1 MDGSAGMAGTESLR
15 DRIIEVSWR
24 LFYEKGYDN
33 TTVDEIIQAC
43 GISKGGFYHHFPAK
57 DDLLSSLPDMF
68 DSQYE
73 EAIKTIP
80 EGLDSYGKLIY
91 LSRYLFRY
99 IEEKIPVEILSL
111 VYSTQVI
118 KKGEKYLLNQNRLY
132 FKTLGTLL
140 KEGQSKGEII
150 KDKSLAELTKFY
162 AMQERAVLYDWC
174 ICEGSYPL
182 SSYGMHMLDFFLRTI
197 RTSAS

>member
-1 MDGSAGMAGTESLR
+1 MSESMR

-33 TTVDEIIQAC
+33 TTVDEIIQEC

-68 DSQYE
+68 DAQYE
-73 EAIKTIP
+73 KALKEMP
-80 EGLDSYGKLIY
+80 EGMGCYDQLIY
-91 LSRYLFRY
+91 LSRCLFRY

-118 KKGEKYLLNQNRLY
+118 KKGQKFLLNQNRFY
-132 FKTLGTLL
+132 FKELSTIL
-140 KEGQSKGEII
+140 KEGQKKGEIVD
-150 KDKSLAELTKFY
+150 DKSLVELTKFY

-182 SSYGMHMLDFFLRTI
+182 SSYGMHMLEFFV
-197 RTSAS
+197 SNMKKGG

>member
-1 MDGSAGMAGTESLR
+1 MSEEISIKE
-15 DRIIEVSWR
+15 RIIDISWK

-43 GISKGGFYHHFPAK
+43 GISKGGFYHYFHTK
-57 DDLLSSLPDMF
+57 GDLLNSLSYMF

-73 EAIKTIP
+73 NALKKMDPDI
-80 EGLDSYGKLIY
+80 DSFEKLIY
-91 LSRYLFRY
+91 LSGYLFRY
-99 IEEKIPVEILSL
+99 IEERIPVDILSL

-118 KKGEKYLLNQNRLY
+118 KKGEKHLLNQNRTY
-132 FKTLGTLL
+132 YKTLSTII
-140 KEGQSKGEII
+140 KEGQKNGEII
-150 KDKSLAELTKFY
+150 KEKSLGELIKFY

-182 SSYGMHMLDFFLRTI
+182 SAYGIDMLQFFLKNI
-197 RTSAS
+197 KSNG

>member
-1 MDGSAGMAGTESLR
+1 MGAKGMAATESMR

-33 TTVDEIIQAC
+33 TTVDEIIQEC

-68 DSQYE
+68 DAQYE
-73 EAIKTIP
+73 RALKEMP
-80 EGLDSYGKLIY
+80 EGMGSYEQLIY
-91 LSRYLFRY
+91 LSRCLFRY

-118 KKGEKYLLNQNRLY
+118 KKGQKFLLNQNRFY
-132 FKTLGTLL
+132 FKTLSGIL
-140 KEGQSKGEII
+140 KEGQKNGEII
-150 KDKSLAELTKFY
+150 DDKSLAELTKFY

-182 SSYGMHMLDFFLRTI
+182 SSYGMHMLEFFISTI
-197 RTSAS
+197 KKSE

>member
-1 MDGSAGMAGTESLR
+1 MSEEISIKE
-15 DRIIEVSWR
+15 RIIDISWK

-43 GISKGGFYHHFPAK
+43 GISKGGFYHYFHTK
-57 DDLLSSLPDMF
+57 GDLLNSLSYMF

-73 EAIKTIP
+73 NALKKMDPDMNSFE
-80 EGLDSYGKLIY
+80 KLIY

-99 IEEKIPVEILSL
+99 IEERIPVDILSL

-118 KKGEKYLLNQNRLY
+118 KKGEKHLLNQNRTY
-132 FKTLGTLL
+132 YKTLSTII
-140 KEGQSKGEII
+140 KEGQKNGEII
-150 KDKSLAELTKFY
+150 KEKSLGELIKFY

-182 SSYGMHMLDFFLRTI
+182 SAYGIDMLQFFLENI
-197 RTSAS
+197 KSNG

>member
-1 MDGSAGMAGTESLR
+1 MSEEISVKE
-15 DRIIEVSWR
+15 RIIDVSLK

-43 GISKGGFYHHFPAK
+43 GISKGGFYHYFQTK
-57 DDLLSSLPDMF
+57 GDLLSSLSYMF

-73 EAIKTIP
+73 KALKKM
-80 EGLDSYGKLIY
+80 DSKMNSFEKLIY
-91 LSRYLFRY
+91 LSRYLFCY
-99 IEEKIPVEILSL
+99 IEERVPVDILSL

-118 KKGEKYLLNQNRLY
+118 KKGEKHLLNQNRVY
-132 FKTLGTLL
+132 YKTLNTII
-140 KEGQSKGEII
+140 KEGQKNGVII
-150 KDKSLAELTKFY
+150 REKSLGELTKLY

-182 SSYGMHMLDFFLRTI
+182 SSYGIDMLKFFLKNI
-197 RTSAS
+197 KGNG

>member
-1 MDGSAGMAGTESLR
+1 MGMAGAESMR

-33 TTVDEIIQAC
+33 TTVDEIIQEC

-73 EAIKTIP
+73 EALKEMP
-80 EGLDSYGKLIY
+80 AELGSYEKMIY
-91 LSRYLFRY
+91 LSGCLFRY

-118 KKGEKYLLNQNRLY
+118 KKGQKYLLNQNRLY
-132 FKTLGTLL
+132 FKTIGAIL
-140 KEGQSKGEII
+140 KEGQQNGEII

-182 SSYGMHMLDFFLRTI
+182 SSYGMHMLDFFI
-197 RTSAS
+197 SKIKKSE

>member
-1 MDGSAGMAGTESLR
+1 MAESMR

-24 LFYEKGYDN
+24 LFYDKGYDN
-33 TTVDEIIQAC
+33 TTVDEIIQEC

-68 DSQYE
+68 DAQYE
-73 EAIKTIP
+73 RALKEMP
-80 EGLDSYGKLIY
+80 EGMGSYEELIY
-91 LSRYLFRY
+91 LSRCLFRY

-118 KKGEKYLLNQNRLY
+118 KKGQKFLLNQNRFY
-132 FKTLGTLL
+132 FKTLSGIL
-140 KEGQSKGEII
+140 KEGQKKGEII
-150 KDKSLAELTKFY
+150 DDKSLAELTKFY

-182 SSYGMHMLDFFLRTI
+182 SSYGMHMLEFFISTI
-197 RTSAS
+197 KKSE

>member
-1 MDGSAGMAGTESLR
+1 MGAKGMAATESMR

-33 TTVDEIIQAC
+33 TTVDEIIQEC

-68 DSQYE
+68 DAQYE
-73 EAIKTIP
+73 RALKEMP
-80 EGLDSYGKLIY
+80 EGMGSYEELIY
-91 LSRYLFRY
+91 LSRCLFRY

-118 KKGEKYLLNQNRLY
+118 KKGQKFLLNQNRFY
-132 FKTLGTLL
+132 FKTLSGIL
-140 KEGQSKGEII
+140 KEGQKNGEII
-150 KDKSLAELTKFY
+150 DDKSLAELTKFY

-182 SSYGMHMLDFFLRTI
+182 SSYGMHMLEFFISTI
-197 RTSAS
+197 KKSE